1 MDLSLRQQDL
11 RDRLIRVRQF
21 SEQLC
26 QPLEPEDCV
35 VQPITDVSPPKWHL
49 AHVTWFFEQF
59 MLLPQ
64 GHEPFHPKYTY
75 LFNSY
80 YESVGD
86 RTARP
91 LRGFM
96 TRPTLKEILAY
107 RHHCDRALLKLL
119 EKAQGSEVLDLLEL
133 GIHHEQQHQEL
144 LLTDIKYILGL
155 NPLFPTYRTDLKGS
169 VEHADLVPQEI
180 DSGLQ
185 KQSHPPFN
193 YIPIE
198 PGLYD
203 VGDRGDRFCFD
214 NELGRHPVYLPGAEV
229 ADRLVTN
236 GDYLAFIEDGGYQ
249 QFHHWLADGWD
260 WVNRTG
266 AIAPLY
272 WHYLEGQWFE
282 FTLGGLRSL
291 NLTAPVSHICYYEA
305 DAYARW
311 AGHRLPT
318 EFEWEVAV
326 RLQGKGA
333 RSRDRGQNPDN
344 PVSDDAILSEV
355 TSESAGFV
363 DGDALQPM
371 PPQPGD
377 RQWFGQVWQWTASAY
392 LPYPGFRQA
401 AGAVGEYN
409 GKFMADQWVLRGASC
424 ATARSHARLT
434 YRNFFQSPKQ
444 WQFTGLRLAR
454 SRPA

>member
-1 MDLSLRQQDL
+1 MDLSPRQSTL

-35 VQPITDVSPPKWHL
+35 VQPIADVSPPKWHL

-59 MLLPQ
+59 LLLPQ
-64 GHEPFHPKYTY
+64 GQAEFHPQYTY

-96 TRPTLKEILAY
+96 TRPTLREILAY
-107 RHHCDRALLKLL
+107 RHHCDRGLLTLL
-119 EKAQGSEVLDLLEL
+119 ERPQNPEILDLLEL

-155 NPLFPTYRTDLKGS
+155 NPLLPVYR
-169 VEHADLVPQEI
+169 ADLNAISNNLNSNGNLIPKNAVQ
-180 DSGLQ
+180 
-185 KQSHPPFN
+185 PPD
-193 YIPIE
+193 YISLE

-203 VGDRGDRFCFD
+203 VGFRGDGFCFD
-214 NELGRHPVYLPGAEV
+214 NELGRHSVYLQGAAV

-236 GDYLAFIEDGGYQ
+236 GEYLAFIEDGGYQ

-272 WHYLEGQWFE
+272 WHRRDGQWFE

-291 NLTAPVSHICYYEA
+291 DLTAPVSHICYYEA

-311 AGHRLPT
+311 AGQRLPT

-326 RLQGKGA
+326 RQQAKGA
-333 RSRDRGQNPDN
+333 RSRDRTQKPEI
-344 PVSDDAILSEV
+344 PTSDQEILSEV
-355 TSESAGFV
+355 TSKTAGFV
-363 DGDALQPM
+363 DGDTLQPQ

-377 RQWFGQVWQWTASAY
+377 RQWFGQVWQWTTSAY

-444 WQFTGLRLAR
+444 GQFTGLRLAR
-454 SRPA
+454 SRTA

>member
-1 MDLSLRQQDL
+1 MDLSPRQRAL
-11 RDRLIRVRQF
+11 RDRLMQVRHF
-21 SEQLC
+21 SERLC

-35 VQPITDVSPPKWHL
+35 VQPIADVSPPKWHL

-59 MLLPQ
+59 ILRPQ
-64 GHEPFHPKYTY
+64 GYPEFHPQYTY

-107 RHHCDRALLKLL
+107 RHHCHQGLLRLL
-119 EKAQGSEVLDLLEL
+119 ETPQHPEILDLLEL

-144 LLTDIKYILGL
+144 LLTDIKYILGM
-155 NPLFPTYRTDLKGS
+155 NPLFPVYRSDLTGIQKDLNAVDDS
-169 VEHADLVPQEI
+169 NHSHAIQPLDYL
-180 DSGLQ
+180 
-185 KQSHPPFN
+185 
-193 YIPIE
+193 PIE
-198 PGLYD
+198 PGLYG
-203 VGDRGDRFCFD
+203 VGDRGDGFCFD
-214 NELGRHPVYLPGAEV
+214 NELGHHSVYLQGAELG
-229 ADRLVTN
+229 DRLVTN
-236 GDYLAFIEDGGYQ
+236 GEYLAFIEEGGYR

-272 WHYLEGQWFE
+272 WHFLDGQWFE

-291 NLTAPVSHICYYEA
+291 NLAAPVSHICYYEA

-311 AGHRLPT
+311 AGQRLPT

-326 RLQGKGA
+326 RLQAKGQP
-333 RSRDRGQNPDN
+333 SQGRGEGDEGPLDN
-344 PVSDDAILSEV
+344 WLLGESM
-355 TSESAGFV
+355 TSATGFV
-363 DGDALQPM
+363 DSDALQPQ

-377 RQWFGQVWQWTASAY
+377 LQWFGQVWQWTASAY

-434 YRNFFQSPKQ
+434 YRNFFQSSKQ

-454 SRPA
+454 SRPDF